1 VISLGKYLEDDISSC
16 EENLGMDSSNDYYTP
31 VDLSNDYYTPK
42 LGLVKEYNT

>member
-1 VISLGKYLEDDISSC
+1 
-16 EENLGMDSSNDYYTP
+16 MDSSNDYYTP

>member
-1 VISLGKYLEDDISSC
+1 VISLGKHLEDDISSC

-31 VDLSNDYYTPK
+31 K